1 MNNDIFSN
9 VIAHI
14 DNIEDME
21 MTIIDAPEFIIKPTG
36 EVAPVETKAKAKS
49 KKKPTTPVVE
59 ATWVDSE
66 PTTEPTIEE
75 VVEVAPIVTDEVAP
89 VTKKARGTSLDK
101 AIEIYKADVNRR
113 VYDIVTDVATA
124 YEVDRAKAY
133 ALFTR
138 ARRAA

>member
-21 MTIIDAPEFIIKPTG
+21 MTIIDAPEFVIKPTG
-36 EVAPVETKAKAKS
+36 EVAPVETKAK
-49 KKKPTTPVVE
+49 KKATKKVTTPVVE
-59 ATWVDSE
+59 ATWVDNDE
-66 PTTEPTIEE
+66 PATDAP
-75 VVEVAPIVTDEVAP
+75 VVDEVAP
-89 VTKKARGTSLDK
+89 VVTDEVVAPTKKARGTSLDK

-113 VYDIVTDVATA
+113 VYDIVTDVAAA

-138 ARRAA
+138 ARRVA